1 MNNTALLIIDVQQG
15 MFAEENPVYNGT
27 QLLAN
32 IQQLIAYARSQHIP
46 IYYIQHTEPTGR
58 EFEKGSPA
66 WMIHPPIAPTEAD
79 IVIEKTT
86 PDSFHQTDLHQQ
98 LQKRNIEHLL
108 LIGIQSDVCVD
119 TTCRRAFSLGYKS
132 TLVTDAHSTWGS
144 SELTAQ
150 QIIDHHNQVLRWF
163 ANTKETKDIVFLTEG
178 SI

>member
-15 MFAEENPVYNGT
+15 MFVEDNPVFNGE

-32 IQQLIAYARSQHIP
+32 IGQLSDYARSHEIP
-46 IYYIQHTEPTGR
+46 IFYIQHTEPAGR
-58 EFEKGSPA
+58 ELEKGSPA
-66 WMIHPPIAPTEAD
+66 WLIHPHITPTASD

-86 PDSFHQTDLHQQ
+86 PDSFHQTELHQE

-108 LIGIQSDVCVD
+108 LTGIQSDVCVD

-132 TLVTDAHSTWGS
+132 TLLTDAHSTWGS

-163 ANTKETKDIVFLTEG
+163 AITKETKDAIYKEK
-178 SI
+178 